1 MSAYFVPS
9 IPTFIPESWKKDG
22 SYSDETWPS
31 DAILVSD
38 EIASKYWMVTP
49 PDGKRLGSV
58 KGNPAWVDIPP
69 PTQEELISQAE
80 TERKRRV
87 LDANE
92 FMNSKQWPG
101 KAAIGRLKGDE
112 LASYNLWLDY
122 LDALLSLDVSSA
134 PNVKWP
140 GRPQP

>member
-38 EIASKYWMVTP
+38 EIASKYWMVPP

>member
-80 TERKRRV
+80 TERKRIV

>member
-31 DAILVSD
+31 DATLVSD

-80 TERKRRV
+80 IERKRRV